1 MKILYHHRT
10 GSTDGQAVHIEE
22 LMTALKAQGHDIVKV
37 APGGSEKQDFGEENA
52 LVAALK
58 RHLPQAVYELM
69 EFAYS
74 LVAYRRL
81 KKAYLEHRPDVLY
94 ERSNL
99 FLLSGVWLKRRY
111 KLPML
116 LEVNAPLFEER
127 SKFGQVALKRLA
139 RWTEETAWR
148 EADYALPVTDVL
160 ADYLRRADVPEARI
174 KVIPNGINQERF
186 LKDID
191 TQAVRQRLKL
201 EDSLVLG
208 FTGFVREWHGLNH
221 VVDLLAE
228 ERDGARLHLLVVGDG
243 PARASLEAQAQ
254 ALGVSER
261 VTFTGVIGRDQ
272 VAEYIAAFDVALQP
286 AVTSYASP
294 LKLFEYMA
302 LGRAIVAPDM
312 RNIKEILSDGV
323 DSLLFDPERET
334 GFKEAIERVCKDDEL
349 RSRIGKAARVAITQK
364 ALTWENNAR
373 IIEGLV
379 SNIVPEK

>member
-22 LMTALKAQGHDIVKV
+22 LMTALKALGHDIVKV
-37 APGGSEKQDFGEENA
+37 APGGSEKQEFGEENG

-81 KKAYLEHRPDVLY
+81 QKAYLEHRPDVLY

-116 LEVNAPLFEER
+116 LEVNSPLFEER
-127 SKFGQVALKRLA
+127 SRFGNVALKSLA

-160 ADYLRRADVPEARI
+160 ADYLRRAGVPEERI
-174 KVIPNGINQERF
+174 KVIPNGINQDRF
-186 LKDID
+186 LTDID
-191 TQAVRQRLKL
+191 TRAVRQRLQL
-201 EDSLVLG
+201 DGCLVLG
-208 FTGFVREWHGLNH
+208 FTGFVRNWHGLNH
-221 VVDLLAE
+221 VVELLAE
-228 ERDGARLHLLVVGDG
+228 ERSGDRLHLLVVGDG
-243 PARASLEAQAQ
+243 PARESLEEQARS
-254 ALGVSER
+254 LGVSDQ
-261 VTFTGVIGRDQ
+261 VTFTGVIGRDE
-272 VAEYIAAFDVALQP
+272 VAEYIAAFDIALQP

-312 RNIKEILSDGV
+312 RNIREILSDEV
-323 DSLLFDPERET
+323 DALLFDPDID
-334 GFKEAIERVCKDDEL
+334 GAFKAAIERVCNDHDL
-349 RSRIGKAARVAITQK
+349 RTRIGEAARAAITEK

-373 IIEGLV
+373 RIEALV
-379 SNIVPEK
+379 NAVHTEK

>member
-22 LMTALKAQGHDIVKV
+22 LMTALKALGHEIIKV
-37 APGGSEKQDFGEENA
+37 APGGSEQQDFGEENA
-52 LVAALK
+52 LIAALK

-69 EFAYS
+69 EFSYS

-99 FLLSGVWLKRRY
+99 FLLSGVWLKRRF

-148 EADYALPVTDVL
+148 EADFALPVTDVL
-160 ADYLRRADVPEARI
+160 ADHLRRAGVPEERI
-174 KVIPNGINQERF
+174 RIIPNGINQDRF

-191 TQAVRQRLKL
+191 TKAVRERLNL
-201 EDSLVLG
+201 NERLVLG

-228 ERDGARLHLLVVGDG
+228 NREGTRLHLLVVGDG
-243 PARASLEAQAQ
+243 PARESLEAQARS
-254 ALGVSER
+254 LGVSDR
-261 VTFTGVIGRDQ
+261 VTFTGVIGRDE
-272 VAEYIAAFDVALQP
+272 VADYIAAFDVALQP

-312 RNIKEILSDGV
+312 RNIKEILSDEV
-323 DSLLFDPERET
+323 DSLLFDPDRET
-334 GFKEAIERVCKDDEL
+334 GFREAIERVCNDHEL
-349 RSRIGKAARVAITQK
+349 RDRIGKAARAAITDK

-373 IIEGLV
+373 RIEALV
-379 SNIVPEK
+379 NTPHSKK

>member
-22 LMTALKAQGHDIVKV
+22 LMTALKALGHEIVKV
-37 APGGSEKQDFGEENA
+37 APGGTEKQEFGEENG

-69 EFAYS
+69 EFSYS

-81 KKAYLEHRPDVLY
+81 KKAYLEHKPDVLY

-127 SKFGQVALKRLA
+127 SRFGNVTLKGLA

-160 ADYLRRADVPEARI
+160 ADYLREAGVPDERI
-174 KVIPNGINQERF
+174 RVIPNGINQDRF

-191 TQAVRQRLKL
+191 TKVVRERLAL
-201 EDSLVLG
+201 EGSLVLG
-208 FTGFVREWHGLNH
+208 FTGFVRDWHGLNH

-228 ERDGARLHLLVVGDG
+228 KREGDRLHLLVVGDG
-243 PARASLEAQAQ
+243 PARESLEAQARD
-254 ALGVSER
+254 LGVSDR
-261 VTFTGVIGRDQ
+261 VTFTGVIGRDE
-272 VAEYIAAFDVALQP
+272 VAQYIAAFDVALQP
-286 AVTSYASP
+286 AVTRYASP

-302 LGRAIVAPDM
+302 LGRAVVAPDM
-312 RNIKEILSDGV
+312 RNIKEILTDEE
-323 DSLLFDPERET
+323 DSLLFDPEVE
-334 GFKEAIERVCKDDEL
+334 GAFKSAIERICSDHQL
-349 RSRIGKAARVAITQK
+349 RKRIGEAARAAITDK
-364 ALTWENNAR
+364 ELTWENNAR
-373 IIEGLV
+373 RIETLV
-379 SNIVPEK
+379 DQAHTKK

>member
-22 LMTALKAQGHDIVKV
+22 LMTALKALGHEIIKV
-37 APGGSEKQDFGEENA
+37 APGGSEEQDFGEENA
-52 LVAALK
+52 LVATLK
-58 RHLPQAVYELM
+58 RNLPQAVYELM
-69 EFAYS
+69 EFSYS

-81 KKAYLEHRPDVLY
+81 KKAYLENRPDVLY

-160 ADYLRRADVPEARI
+160 ADHLRRAGVPEERI
-174 KVIPNGINQERF
+174 KVIPNGINQDRF
-186 LKDID
+186 LKDVD
-191 TQAVRQRLKL
+191 TAAVRQRLNL
-201 EDSLVLG
+201 NERLVLG

-228 ERDGARLHLLVVGDG
+228 DRSGNRLHLLVLGDG
-243 PARASLEAQAQ
+243 PARESLEAQARS
-254 ALGVSER
+254 LGVSDR
-261 VTFTGVIGRDQ
+261 VTFTGVIGRDE
-272 VAEYIAAFDVALQP
+272 VADYIAAFDVALQP

-312 RNIKEILSDGV
+312 RNIKEILTDGV
-323 DSLLFDPERET
+323 DALLFDPEKET
-334 GFKEAIERVCKDDEL
+334 GFRDAIERVCNDHGL
-349 RSRIGKAARVAITQK
+349 RERVGKAARSAITDK

-373 IIEGLV
+373 RIEALV
-379 SNIVPEK
+379 DTSSIQK